1 MRLSD
6 IYCRWSGH
14 IINLKSK
21 PKPKISLCKSEPQ
34 STLASM
40 PFTSKQSTTQFNY
53 SLGNLLNFP
62 SVMTFTLNTLWRA
75 YWEESARNYSSTFT
89 NWLSLVTSWAKLNGN
104 STIPSIWIWLR
115 FSLTSSTSTS
125 LRTRALSS
133 NCRCFFTSVPT
144 QWRNFWMTISIFW
157 NKRW

>member
-1 MRLSD
+1 MRLSY

-34 STLASM
+34 STLVSM
-40 PFTSKQSTTQFNY
+40 PFTSKQSTTLFNY
-53 SLGNLLNFP
+53 SFGNLLNFP
-62 SVMTFTLNTLWRA
+62 SVMRFILNILWKA
-75 YWEESARNYSSTFT
+75 YLEGSARNYSSTFT

-104 STIPSIWIWLR
+104 STILSIWIWLR
-115 FSLTSSTSTS
+115 FSLTSSTWTN
-125 LRTRALSS
+125 LRMRVLSS

-144 QWRNFWMTISIFW
+144 Q
-157 NKRW
+157 